1 MSWFVQVGFTYSVP
15 TFPTMAAANLKTVES
30 REKLK
35 PRREP
40 YYSMIKSGCYLGF
53 RKMTPSSTGTWVAR
67 CRSAVSGKQLKTSL
81 GDYEQL
87 PKAQRYDAAAQEAGR
102 WFSSVGVSGTTEVKT
117 VKDACDAYAKYIEQ
131 GDGDAS
137 ENQVK
142 AKEFRER
149 IARHVLPHKIAN
161 TALSKLT
168 MDIVGSWRK
177 QLAQKPVVINPHA
190 KHEDQRT
197 RPRAPST
204 LNRDMTALR
213 AALNHAH
220 KRGHVATDVAW
231 LEPLSPVSGADNARR
246 VYLTREERRK
256 LLDAI
261 QRDVRPFV
269 ETLCLLPLR
278 PGAVAALKVDSFD
291 SHQGVLTIGKDKSGG
306 DRKIKLPASTAEFF
320 KANCA
325 NKPAGSV
332 LFTREDGK
340 AWNKDAWKK
349 PFKTAAAQAGLSGR
363 ASTYSLR
370 HTAITDLVPQLDLLT
385 LAQISGT
392 SVQMIEK
399 HYGHLRQDR
408 AVDALA
414 TLAI

>member
-1 MSWFVQVGFTYSVP
+1 
-15 TFPTMAAANLKTVES
+15 MAAANIKTVES

-53 RKMTPSSTGTWVAR
+53 RKMTPTSEGSWVAR
-67 CRSAVSGKQLKTSL
+67 CRSAASGKQLKTSL
-81 GDYEQL
+81 GDFEQL
-87 PKAQRYDAAAQEAGR
+87 PKAQRYDAAAQEAAR
-102 WFSSVGVSGTTEVKT
+102 WFNSVGVTGTTEVKT
-117 VKDACDAYAKYIEQ
+117 VKDACDAYAKHIEQ
-131 GDGDAS
+131 GDGDAA
-137 ENQVK
+137 ENK
-142 AKEFRER
+142 AKAEEYRAR
-149 IARHVLPHKIAN
+149 IARHVLGHKIAN

-168 MDIVGSWRK
+168 MDLVGAWRK
-177 QLAQKPVVINPHA
+177 QLAQKPVTINPHA
-190 KHEDQRT
+190 KPEDQRT
-197 RPRAPST
+197 RPRAQST

-231 LEPLSPVSGADNARR
+231 LEALSPIGGADNARR
-246 VYLTREERRK
+246 VYLTRDERRK
-256 LLDAI
+256 LLDVI
-261 QRDVRPFV
+261 QKDLRPFI

-278 PGAVAALKVDSFD
+278 PGSVAALKVDDFD
-291 SHQGVLTIGKDKSGG
+291 PHQGVLMIGKDKSGG
-306 DRKIKLPASTAEFF
+306 DRKIKLPASTADFF

-325 NKPAGSV
+325 NKSAGSV
-332 LFTREDGK
+332 IFTREGNK

-349 PFKTAAAQAGLSGR
+349 PFKTAVTEAGLSSR
-363 ASTYSLR
+363 ATTYSLR
-370 HTAITDLVPQLDLLT
+370 HTAITDLVPHLDLLAV
-385 LAQISGT
+385 AQISGT

-414 TLAI
+414 KLSF

>member
-1 MSWFVQVGFTYSVP
+1 MSQFVRVCFSYPIP

-30 REKLK
+30 RDKLK

-53 RKMTPSSTGTWVAR
+53 RKMTPTSVGTWVAR
-67 CRSAVSGKQLKTSL
+67 CRAAATGKQLKTSL
-81 GDYEQL
+81 GDFEHL
-87 PKAQRYDAAAQEAGR
+87 PKAQRYDAAAQEADR

-117 VKDACDAYAKYIEQ
+117 VKDACDAYAKHIEQ
-131 GDGDAS
+131 GEGDAS
-137 ENQVK
+137 ENKVK
-142 AKEFRER
+142 AADFRAR
-149 IARHVLPHKIAN
+149 IARHVLPHKIASI
-161 TALSKLT
+161 TLSKLT
-168 MDIVGSWRK
+168 MVMVESWRK
-177 QLAQKPVVINPHA
+177 QLSEKPVVINPHA
-190 KHEDQRT
+190 KPDDQQT

-213 AALNHAH
+213 AALNYAH

-231 LEPLSPVSGADNARR
+231 LEALSSVAGADKARR
-246 VYLTREERRK
+246 VYLSREQRRK
-256 LLDAI
+256 LLDVI
-261 QRDVRPFV
+261 QEDLRPMV

-291 SHQGVLTIGKDKSGG
+291 GHQGVLTIGKDKSGG
-306 DRKIKLPASTAEFF
+306 DRKIKLPASTAEFI

-325 NKPAGSV
+325 NKPTGS
-332 LFTREDGK
+332 LIFTRDNGK

-349 PFKTAAAQAGLSGR
+349 PFKTAVTQASLSGR

-370 HTAITDLVPQLDLLT
+370 HTAITDLVPHLDLLT

-392 SVQMIEK
+392 SVQMIQK

-414 TLAI
+414 TLAV